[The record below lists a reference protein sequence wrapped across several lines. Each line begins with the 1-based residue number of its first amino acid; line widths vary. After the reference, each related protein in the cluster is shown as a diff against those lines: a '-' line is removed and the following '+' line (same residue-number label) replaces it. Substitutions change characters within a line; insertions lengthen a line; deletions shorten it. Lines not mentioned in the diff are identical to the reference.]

1 MRLYASAGRAF
12 AAAQRRGEVG
22 LTGPGQVC
30 GPVAL
35 TRGDIVDGYAYF
47 TWDGRYLVPGG
58 GHLTSD
64 QVAETYGVPPPIPRR
79 K

>member
-12 AAAQRRGEVG
+12 AAALRRGEVG

-58 GHLTSD
+58 HLTSD
-64 QVAETYGVPPPIPRR
+64 QVAETYGVPPPIPDRR